1 MAQEFTRTKFQDL
14 NLSNAYL
21 FAAALEDPEVC
32 RITLQLLLDQEV
44 SSVSVNT
51 EHSLLYNSDCRSIR
65 LDVYAKDETGT
76 SFNLEMQGENE
87 RNLPKRSRYHQAEMD
102 VLSLN
107 PGEDFSELQP
117 NYVIFI
123 CRFDPFGKGLYR
135 YTYRNKCEETGEDLQ
150 DGTVKIF
157 FNTQGKNEADISQE
171 LLHFL
176 QYIEDSSDICVAQQE
191 DAVRKIHNRV
201 QTIKRDRTWESRFM
215 RFEELLQ
222 KERRKGLEEGRE
234 EGREQVAAQMQKLIG
249 CMTAAGET
257 ELLPRLADAEFFDE
271 MLKKYV
277 LNESVK

>member
-1 MAQEFTRTKFQDL
+1 MAREFTRTKFQDL

-32 RITLQLLLDQEV
+32 RMALQLLLGQEV
-44 SSVSVNT
+44 SSVSVHT
-51 EHSLLYNSDCRSIR
+51 EHSLLYNPDCRSIR
-65 LDVYAKDETGT
+65 LDVYARDETGRA
-76 SFNLEMQGENE
+76 FNLEMQGENE

-135 YTYRNKCEETGEDLQ
+135 YTYMNKCEETGEDLQ

-157 FNTQGKNEADISQE
+157 FNTQGKNDADISRE

-176 QYIEDSSDICVAQQE
+176 RYIEDSSDACAAQQE
-191 DAVRKIHNRV
+191 DAVRQIHNRV

-257 ELLPRLADAEFFDE
+257 ELLPRLADADFFDE

-277 LNESVK
+277 LNEM